1 MSQRQYMV
9 CSNYNIQSTKAV
21 SPTNTDLAIFQ
32 QFVQSHE
39 LTLHQ
44 LIHLLNHL
52 ALPREKS
59 KTPTGMVRRTL
70 MSTKMPNVHVRIGRT
85 RQVRLGVKMR
95 TKVPNVHV
103 RVSPTHQR
111 SISVKQHQVIASVA

>member
-1 MSQRQYMV
+1 MV
-9 CSNYNIQSTKAV
+9 CSNYNVQSTKTV
-21 SPTNTDLAIFQ
+21 SSTNTDLAIFQ

-44 LIHLLNHL
+44 LIHLPNHL

-59 KTPTGMVRRTL
+59 QTLTGIVRRAL
-70 MSTKMPNVHVRIGRT
+70 MRTKMPNVHVRISLT
-85 RQVRLGVKMR
+85 RQRRLSVKMR

-103 RVSPTHQR
+103 RISPTRQR
-111 SISVKQHQVIASVA
+111 SISVKQHQVIASAA